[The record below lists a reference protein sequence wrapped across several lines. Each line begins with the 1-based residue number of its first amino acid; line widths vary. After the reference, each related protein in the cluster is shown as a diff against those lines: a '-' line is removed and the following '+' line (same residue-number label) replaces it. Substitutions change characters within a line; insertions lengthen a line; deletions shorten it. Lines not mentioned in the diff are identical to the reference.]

1 MQWERA
7 RMVAMSVEMS
17 LRGARVALLEARMP
31 TELAS
36 LVERYSGVPY
46 NVPAVREDRHARAK
60 DVAHEI
66 DWLAGEDRIVILST
80 GVGVD
85 SLVKH
90 ASVIGREE
98 ELRAALTKAI
108 TICRGPKPIAALKK
122 IG

>member
-1 MQWERA
+1 MVRERA

-17 LRGARVALLEARMP
+17 LRGARVALLEARMSA
-31 TELAS
+31 ELAS

-60 DVAHEI
+60 DVAAAI
-66 DWLAGEDRIVILST
+66 DWLTEADPRIVIFST
-80 GVGVD
+80 GVGVE

-98 ELRAALTKAI
+98 
-108 TICRGPKPIAALKK
+108 
-122 IG
+122 